1 VEARP
6 LSTLVDLRDLAVGEI
21 RGVSP
26 SVCVVRTERGVFA
39 LPRRCPHEG
48 ADLAYGLVRD
58 GRLRCPW
65 HNLPIDPETG
75 AHPCA
80 SLRTV
85 PAQRLESSDGN
96 RYRIPL
102 DLT

>member
-1 VEARP
+1 M
-6 LSTLVDLRDLAVGEI
+6 TLVDLSDLAVDEV
-21 RGVSP
+21 RAVSA

-48 ADLAYGLVRD
+48 ADLAYGLVYD

-75 AHPCA
+75 TQPCA
-80 SLRTV
+80 SLATL
-85 PAQRLESSDGN
+85 PARRLEPAEGS
-96 RYRIPL
+96 RYRVPTEL
-102 DLT
+102 P

>member
-1 VEARP
+1 MAA
-6 LSTLVDLRDLAVGEI
+6 LVDLSDLAVGEV
-21 RGVSP
+21 RGVTP
-26 SVCVVRTERGVFA
+26 TVCVVRTERGVFA

-75 AHPCA
+75 AQPCA
-80 SLRTV
+80 SLGTV
-85 PAQRLESSDGN
+85 TARRLEAVDDG
-96 RYRIPL
+96 RYALPAC
-102 DLT
+102 DE

>member
-1 VEARP
+1 M
-6 LSTLVDLRDLAVGEI
+6 
-21 RGVSP
+21 SP

-48 ADLAYGLVRD
+48 ADLAYGRMSD

-75 AHPCA
+75 TQPCR
-80 SLRTV
+80 SLGSIESR
-85 PAQRLESSDGN
+85 RL
-96 RYRIPL
+96 R
-102 DLT
+102 DLGGGSFELP